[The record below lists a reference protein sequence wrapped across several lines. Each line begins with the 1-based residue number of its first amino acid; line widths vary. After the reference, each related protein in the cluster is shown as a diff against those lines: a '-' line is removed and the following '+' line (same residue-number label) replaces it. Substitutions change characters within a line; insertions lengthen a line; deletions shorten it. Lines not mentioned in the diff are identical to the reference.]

1 MTLLVN
7 AKTHG
12 KVVLHMTFERS
23 CPCRLRINLPGSPV
37 DRHRSQKA
45 WTRELSWP
53 PSGPLSPGDA
63 LAAGRPATR
72 HRLRS
77 PPCAL
82 SLHHSLLTDLRAAA
96 RVAHGRAAP
105 RAASRRGPSV
115 PRPWRASAV
124 ASTWRSPCRASA
136 AATAGVS
143 WRAASRNYSTRDT
156 RIAAG
161 ATRPSVGTAR

>member
-1 MTLLVN
+1 
-7 AKTHG
+7 
-12 KVVLHMTFERS
+12 
-23 CPCRLRINLPGSPV
+23 GSPV
-37 DRHRSQKA
+37 DCHRSKKA

-82 SLHHSLLTDLRAAA
+82 SPHHSLLTDLRAAA

-115 PRPWRASAV
+115 PRPWRASAA
-124 ASTWRSPCRASA
+124 ASVWRSRCPWSVRVGATVDVSWHGANRNCSILDTIQAA
-136 AATAGVS
+136 AATPPRPYTVCGPVVRPRPHAGGCS
-143 WRAASRNYSTRDT
+143 
-156 RIAAG
+156 G
-161 ATRPSVGTAR
+161 